1 MTTRFTPAWW
11 LPGGHAQTIGGRL
24 LRHAGDV
31 SFRAERVETPDGDEL
46 VLEYTSVG
54 GRPPDPAAPLV
65 LTLHGLEGSAHS
77 NYTAELARALAAHG
91 VRSVG
96 LNFRSC
102 GGIPNRTARFYHS
115 GETGD
120 LALVIEHLRRRHGG
134 PLAAVGF
141 SLGGNV
147 LLKYLGER
155 QTTDAAGVAGAAAI
169 SVPYDLAESAARI
182 DGGAGRIYAR
192 FFLRSLRQKV
202 LAKRAMLEEL
212 VDMERVLAARTVQ
225 EFDDALTA
233 PLHGFTDAAD
243 YYARSSAGPYLPA
256 IRVPT
261 LLIHAGDD
269 PMAPGDL
276 VPREAIAANPCLTL
290 LMPEEGGHVGFVEG
304 TPGHRHLWAE
314 DAAAE
319 FVAGELQRIA
329 SSD

>member
-11 LPGGHAQTIGGRL
+11 LPGAHAQTIGGRL

-31 SFRAERVETPDGDEL
+31 SFRSERLETPDGDEL
-46 VLEYTSVG
+46 VLEYTTVG
-54 GRPPDPAAPLV
+54 ERPPDATAPLV

-77 NYTAELARALAAHG
+77 DYTAELARALSAHG
-91 VRSVG
+91 MRSVG

-102 GGIPNRTARFYHS
+102 GGAPNRTARFYHS
-115 GETGD
+115 GETED
-120 LALVIEHLRRRHGG
+120 LGLVIEHLRQSHGG
-134 PLAAVGF
+134 PLAGVGF

-147 LLKYLGER
+147 LLKYLGEHGS
-155 QTTDAAGVAGAAAI
+155 TDSGLAAAAAI

-212 VDMERVLAARTVQ
+212 VDMERVLAARTVRD
-225 EFDDALTA
+225 FDDALTA
-233 PLHGFTDAAD
+233 PLHGFRDAAD

-256 IRVPT
+256 VRVPT
-261 LLIHAGDD
+261 LLIHAADD

-304 TPGHRHLWAE
+304 TPGHHHLWAE

-319 FVAGELQRIA
+319 FVAVRLGLA
-329 SSD
+329 TGKSD